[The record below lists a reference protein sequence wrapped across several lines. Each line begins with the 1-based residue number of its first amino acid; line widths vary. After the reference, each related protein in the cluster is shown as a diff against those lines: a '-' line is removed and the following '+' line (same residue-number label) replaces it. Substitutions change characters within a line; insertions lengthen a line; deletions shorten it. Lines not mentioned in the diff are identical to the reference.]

1 MAIKP
6 TKYPTWA
13 ENDEL
18 DPITLAANKV
28 EPTEEWKGSGQKRRQ
43 PIPRPYMNYQFDL
56 LSRWIEWIDEQV
68 SGALSPTLEAAW
80 PIGSVYYS
88 TSTANPAI
96 AFGFGTW
103 TAIGQGRFVVGYNA
117 GDSDFN
123 AVKKTG
129 GAKTHN
135 HGGVTG
141 AAGSHTHTVPREGWG
156 EDPLNG
162 PISGPAKASIGG
174 RLVVGSGLPEVD
186 ETIESLTHAAIDI
199 ITSGASS
206 ATHTHTISSA
216 SSLPS
221 YIVLVMWER
230 TA

>member
-13 ENDEL
+13 GNDEI

-56 LSRWIEWIDEQV
+56 LSKWIKWIDGQV
-68 SGALSPTLEAAW
+68 SGALGPTLEAAW

-88 TSTANPAI
+88 TSLTNPATT
-96 AFGFGTW
+96 FGFGTW
-103 TAIGQGRFVVGYNA
+103 TAIGQGSFVVGYNP
-117 GDSDFN
+117 GDADFN

-129 GAKTHN
+129 GSKTHT
-135 HGGVTG
+135 HGGTTG
-141 AAGSHTHTVPREGWG
+141 STTLTINQIPPHVHQQQGSQDSGSDLGYVMDSNNQATDVAVPVNTLSAGGGEG
-156 EDPLNG
+156 
-162 PISGPAKASIGG
+162 
-174 RLVVGSGLPEVD
+174 
-186 ETIESLTHAAIDI
+186 
-199 ITSGASS
+199 
-206 ATHTHTISSA
+206 HTHTISSA

-221 YIVLVMWER
+221 YITLVMWER

>member
-13 ENDEL
+13 QNDEL

-68 SGALSPTLEAAW
+68 TGAPSATLEAAW

-88 TSTANPAI
+88 TSLANPAI

-129 GAKTHN
+129 GAKTHT

-141 AAGSHTHTVPREGWG
+141 STTLTIDQIPSHVHQQQGSQDAGSDFGYVMDNNNQATDLSVPVNT
-156 EDPLNG
+156 L
-162 PISGPAKASIGG
+162 SAGG
-174 RLVVGSGLPEVD
+174 GQG
-186 ETIESLTHAAIDI
+186 HN
-199 ITSGASS
+199 
-206 ATHTHTISSA
+206 HTISSA
-216 SSLPS
+216 SSLPPFL
-221 YIVLVMWER
+221 VLVLWER
-230 TA
+230 VA